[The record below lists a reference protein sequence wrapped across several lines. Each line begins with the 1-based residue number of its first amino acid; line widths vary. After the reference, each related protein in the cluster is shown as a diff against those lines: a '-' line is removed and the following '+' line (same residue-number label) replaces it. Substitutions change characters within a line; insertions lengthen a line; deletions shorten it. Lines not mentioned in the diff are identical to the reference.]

1 MPPVLRFD
9 AASASIFFRRQRR
22 VYPAFSA
29 WDCVASKST
38 RTAGAHVTGC
48 YMVPVPGARREWRVA
63 SFEPRTPGVTSSAA
77 DRAASSRKA
86 LETDALNRAVCRR
99 EFECSAGLAAGDR
112 DAAIQPRAAAAIGD
126 SAERRDAV
134 RIGRAI
140 YGDFAER
147 NVG

>member
-1 MPPVLRFD
+1 M
-9 AASASIFFRRQRR
+9 SFRRQRWF
-22 VYPAFSA
+22 YSAFSA
-29 WDCVASKST
+29 WDFVASKST
-38 RTAGAHVTGC
+38 RTASAHVTGC
-48 YMVPVPGARREWRVA
+48 YMGPVPGARREWRVA
-63 SFEPRTPGVTSSAA
+63 SFEPWAPGVTSAA

-112 DAAIQPRAAAAIGD
+112 DAAIQPRATTAIGD
-126 SAERRDAV
+126 CAERRDAV